1 MSHNEIPPR
10 PSVEDMEASV
20 LHRAG
25 LRDRRIPDLK
35 EAPRHLLD
43 TGIEY
48 HETIQVSPGV
58 RAWTIFAA
66 LAGVIGLSLWV
77 ML

>member
-1 MSHNEIPPR
+1 MSNNEIPPR
-10 PSVEDMEASV
+10 PSVEKMEASA
-20 LHRAG
+20 LLRAG

-58 RAWTIFAA
+58 RGWAIFGAVA
-66 LAGVIGLSLWV
+66 VSIAISLWV

>member
-1 MSHNEIPPR
+1 MSNNEIPPR
-10 PSVEDMEASV
+10 PSVDQMADSA
-20 LHRAG
+20 LLRAG

-66 LAGVIGLSLWV
+66 LAGAIGLFLWV